1 MAFMPGIKI
10 QPDSLIYFCLPL
22 VDGGL
27 TNLLILYTS
36 TVVWIQTTW
45 EGLLSRVYVY
55 WDHKNKLNN
64 MYYQSKYWN
73 SEMFQ

>member
-22 VDGGL
+22 ADGGL

-64 MYYQSKYWN
+64 MYYQSK
-73 SEMFQ
+73 